1 MAVKRV
7 TESYAKGPPAG
18 ARREPKSAGART
30 PAAGVRAISTSAP
43 PTNPQIASSKIS
55 ENVVADIVSGLAE
68 LHGTSKP
75 DGEIITSAEITP
87 HTRSQSSKSATVDE
101 AVAAIADDLARL
113 AREPAAPAPKA
124 ASKVTSR
131 EGAAA
136 TIAVDLALQPSTTAD
151 QAFAPIDYHEIVAS
165 TVATLEHNTVEAR
178 HAVYECA
185 RQIVYQRLTGIRP
198 PLTPDMIDGE
208 RATLEKAIDK
218 IEAEALEKQPAT
230 APAQSTAFSVAAPP
244 IERVI
249 VPAPRRNL
257 PQAKHLHSGSLR
269 LFAILGLL
277 CAGAVAYWLIAG
289 RPDIKSAVSYLPK
302 LPGPA
307 ATEKT
312 DDANQ
317 TAAAHAVNS
326 DSQTSVA
333 SGADDSIAQNADSG
347 GTASQAQAT
356 SGETDTDQAA
366 RALASN
372 PLLNLKVDCNGAPCD
387 PTFPTPMPSAT
398 SSDGAA
404 WVASYGTV
412 KSPTGLGGKPPT
424 KEAAKLIEA
433 GKAAA
438 APNAASS
445 YERGMAKAKD
455 GDSDGAIR
463 DFSEAIR
470 IDANFADAYVQ
481 RGNARFKNG
490 TPDLAIADFQNAI
503 QIDARHAAALKA
515 RGMARLYNADEE
527 GALDDLSKA
536 IQIAESEP
544 ARLPVIDV
552 FFARRTR
559 TSIYSRRR
567 IGDRELFDLSAMIDA
582 YWKNPDLAEALKV
595 NYGMQGAT
603 SLMATIYRQRA
614 ALYVQRANTDGA
626 IADLSFAL
634 QLDPARALQL
644 VLERARVQ
652 DAAGRR
658 EQATA
663 DFKRVLQINPR
674 VDEAKQAIARLDARQ

>member
-1 MAVKRV
+1 MA
-7 TESYAKGPPAG
+7 
-18 ARREPKSAGART
+18 
-30 PAAGVRAISTSAP
+30 
-43 PTNPQIASSKIS
+43 PQ
-55 ENVVADIVSGLAE
+55 D
-68 LHGTSKP
+68 
-75 DGEIITSAEITP
+75 
-87 HTRSQSSKSATVDE
+87 
-101 AVAAIADDLARL
+101 
-113 AREPAAPAPKA
+113 
-124 ASKVTSR
+124 
-131 EGAAA
+131 
-136 TIAVDLALQPSTTAD
+136 QPS
-151 QAFAPIDYHEIVAS
+151 
-165 TVATLEHNTVEAR
+165 
-178 HAVYECA
+178 
-185 RQIVYQRLTGIRP
+185 G
-198 PLTPDMIDGE
+198 
-208 RATLEKAIDK
+208 
-218 IEAEALEKQPAT
+218 
-230 APAQSTAFSVAAPP
+230 
-244 IERVI
+244 
-249 VPAPRRNL
+249 
-257 PQAKHLHSGSLR
+257 
-269 LFAILGLL
+269 
-277 CAGAVAYWLIAG
+277 GA
-289 RPDIKSAVSYLPK
+289 
-302 LPGPA
+302 
-307 ATEKT
+307 
-312 DDANQ
+312 
-317 TAAAHAVNS
+317 
-326 DSQTSVA
+326 
-333 SGADDSIAQNADSG
+333 
-347 GTASQAQAT
+347 
-356 SGETDTDQAA
+356 DTDQTA
-366 RALASN
+366 RALGSN

-424 KEAAKLIEA
+424 REAAKLIEA

-470 IDANFADAYVQ
+470 IDANFGDAYVQ
-481 RGNARFKNG
+481 RGNALFKNG
-490 TPDLAIADFQNAI
+490 NPELAIADFQNAI
-503 QIDARHAAALKA
+503 QIDARNAAALKA

-582 YWKNPDLAEALKV
+582 YWKNPDLADALKV
-595 NYGMQGAT
+595 NYGTQGAT

-626 IADLSFAL
+626 IADLSYAL

-644 VLERARVQ
+644 VMERARVQ

-658 EQATA
+658 EQAAA

-674 VDEAKQAIARLDARQ
+674 VEEAKQAIARLNARP